1 MMERKEKKKLWFY
14 LPEDLERW
22 LRIQAIKEGYNRPA
36 ELIEAWVK
44 ERSTNKIEK
53 GDGKDV

>member
-1 MMERKEKKKLWFY
+1 MLESKEKKKVWFY
-14 LPEDLERW
+14 LSEDLERW
-22 LRIQAIKEGYNRPA
+22 LRMQAIKEGYNRPA

-44 ERSTNKIEK
+44 EKYNKIEK

>member
-1 MMERKEKKKLWFY
+1 MMESKEKKKVWFY

-22 LRIQAIKEGYNRPA
+22 LRIQAIVEGYNRPA

-44 ERSTNKIEK
+44 EKYNKMKK
-53 GDGKDV
+53 GEDKNV

>member
-1 MMERKEKKKLWFY
+1 MMESKEKKKVWFY
-14 LPEDLERW
+14 LPEDLERC

-44 ERSTNKIEK
+44 EKYNQIEK
-53 GDGKDV
+53 GDGKNV